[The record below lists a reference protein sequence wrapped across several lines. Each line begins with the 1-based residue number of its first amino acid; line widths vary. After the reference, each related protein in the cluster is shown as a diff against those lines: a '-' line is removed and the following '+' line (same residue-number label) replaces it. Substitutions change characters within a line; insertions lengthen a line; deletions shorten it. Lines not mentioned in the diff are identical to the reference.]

1 MVPFVGVVWLILLFS
16 GLSREERISPMFDVV
31 NTSDSLPV
39 VSLLPLTGSLT
50 PADFQHVSYSPT
62 LLLPVH
68 WDASIT
74 ADPEYQAGC
83 ECGFD
88 SYFAEMCHWLPDLS
102 SFTFVD
108 RLHTSASV
116 RDYLLREIVYD
127 PVRNSCF
134 LPWRAGWG
142 LGWLSALALTDP
154 SLALL
159 GLELLQTI
167 VLHDESDCDEDD
179 C

>member
-1 MVPFVGVVWLILLFS
+1 MLETIGMQES
-16 GLSREERISPMFDVV
+16 M
-31 NTSDSLPV
+31 PV
-39 VSLLPLTGSLT
+39 LPLTSVTRSLT
-50 PADFQHVSYSPT
+50 PADFQDLPYSPT
-62 LLLPVH
+62 LLLSAPF
-68 WDASIT
+68 DAALM
-74 ADPEYQAGC
+74 ADLEYQAGC

-88 SYFAEMCHWLPDLS
+88 SYFAEMRHWLPDLS
-102 SFTFVD
+102 NFTFVD

-116 RDYLLREIVYD
+116 REYLLREIVYD

-159 GLELLQTI
+159 GL
-167 VLHDESDCDEDD
+167 
-179 C
+179 